1 MSALKQ
7 TKKITKII
15 YFNLIY
21 DTVAVIYR
29 KPYIKL
35 SISYLLEKNM
45 SLAKKF
51 LTVNDNPHLRA
62 YRHMY
67 VHALKVLQVFSAIK
81 SKSWLQIFLKHV
93 GEELQVKPT

>member
-15 YFNLIY
+15 YFNLTY

-29 KPYIKL
+29 KPFIKL
-35 SISYLLEKNM
+35 SISYLLEKNV

-62 YRHMY
+62 YRH
-67 VHALKVLQVFSAIK
+67 VCACTEGTAGFFCDKK
-81 SKSWLQIFLKHV
+81 QILTSD
-93 GEELQVKPT
+93 LSQARR